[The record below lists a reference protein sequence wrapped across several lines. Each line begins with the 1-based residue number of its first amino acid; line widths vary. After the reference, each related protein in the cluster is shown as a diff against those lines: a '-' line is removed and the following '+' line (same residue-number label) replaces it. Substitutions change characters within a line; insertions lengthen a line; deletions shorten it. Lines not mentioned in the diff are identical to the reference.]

1 MIEGLNKQ
9 FESRVRLG
17 VMALLMVNDKVDF
30 PTMKEELKLTDGN
43 LASHL
48 LALEKNEYILVE
60 KDFVGRKPRTQYS
73 ATKLGK
79 AEFIKHL
86 NALEKLLKQSK

>member
-1 MIEGLNKQ
+1 MIAGLNKQ

-17 VMALLMVNDKVDF
+17 VMALLMVHESVEF
-30 PTMKEELKLTDGN
+30 TTMKEELDLTDGN

-48 LALEKNEYILVE
+48 TSLEKNEYISFQ
-60 KDFVGRKPRTQYS
+60 KDYVGRKPRTRYT

-79 AEFIKHL
+79 AEFAKHL
-86 NALEKLLKQSK
+86 NALEALLKQSK

>member
-30 PTMKEELKLTDGN
+30 TTMKEELDLTDGN

-48 LALEKNEYILVE
+48 LALEKNDYIQME
-60 KDFVGRKPRTQYS
+60 KDFVGRKPRTQYTV
-73 ATKLGK
+73 TKLGK

-86 NALEKLLKQSK
+86 NALEILLKQSK